1 MEDRLVSVIMPA
13 YRADRHIRAALESIV
28 RQTHANW
35 ELVVVEDGS
44 LGTTQQTVGDFA
56 RHAAG
61 HRVAYL
67 HHDTNQGAGAAR
79 NTALAEAGGEFL
91 AFLDADDVWQE
102 GHLEASIAMLIG
114 QEADVAFSTA
124 LMFEDGTEHLVGLW
138 GPTRERLLA
147 VRPPLR
153 TFPNWL
159 LHRNFIIPSATVLR
173 RRVVEIVGG
182 FSNDPRVVVS
192 EDLDYWLRC
201 VAAGL
206 RFVHVP
212 GCHCLYRK
220 GCGDAATVNMP
231 MILRHQAF
239 VLKKHLG
246 LSAVPKRIRRR
257 QAAYFH
263 TAAAVFNLDV
273 DIRAAADLFLEAWRI
288 RPERID
294 LLLLAGWSRFVLPFL
309 PNLGLVRR
317 FKRAHGY

>member
-13 YRADRHIRAALESIV
+13 YRADRHIGAALEGIV
-28 RQTHANW
+28 RQTHAAW

-44 LGTTQQTVGDFA
+44 AGATQKTVERFA
-56 RHAAG
+56 AEAAA

-67 HHDTNQGAGAAR
+67 RHDTNQGAGAAR
-79 NTALAEAGGEFL
+79 NTALAQARGEFV
-91 AFLDADDVWQE
+91 AFLDADDVWRD
-102 GHLEASIAMLIG
+102 GHLEASIAALVG

-124 LMFEDGTEHLVGLW
+124 LMFEDGTEQLVGLW

-147 VRPPLR
+147 ARPPLR

-159 LHRNFIIPSATVLR
+159 FHRNFIIPSAAVLR

-182 FSNDPRVVVS
+182 FSTDPRLVVS

-206 RFVHVP
+206 KFVHIP

-220 GCGDAATVNMP
+220 GYGDAATANMP

-246 LSAVPKRIRRR
+246 LSAVPKWLRRR
-257 QAAYFH
+257 QAAYLH

-294 LLLLAGWSRFVLPFL
+294 LLFLAGWARFVLPFL
-309 PNLGLVRR
+309 PNLGLARR
-317 FKRAHGY
+317 YKRAHGY